1 MVIAI
6 KKRII
11 LIYIYAVLSIVF
23 GFIKAQ
29 AQDIPLQNMDP
40 YSLEAYVK
48 IKSIKKASQDALQIY
63 REIGA
68 EPKQIAACYIFL
80 ALLGYPNYFSI
91 AQGQN
96 VCVFIYRSSQTSKR
110 KYVILTQLIEGNNV
124 TKIVESLGAS
134 REDFQGWTFFAKRKE
149 DFSVIKDK
157 SWMTDY
163 AKQQTNNDIEFNIQ
177 PTLFS
182 RINFG
187 DDKKLIDTLKNINE
201 INGSININ
209 ETQIVINGILNYENL
224 IPTINDW
231 LIKNLPQGGVTTKIF
246 PKSKKE
252 SEIHI
257 TLERNNLR
265 NLIHELRDK
274 ISLFHQTE

>member
-11 LIYIYAVLSIVF
+11 LLSLIL
-23 GFIKAQ
+23 GILSGLMKIQ

-80 ALLGYPNYFSI
+80 SLLGYPNYFSI
-91 AQGQN
+91 AQDQN
-96 VCVFIYRSSQTSKR
+96 VCVFIYRSSQTAKR
-110 KYVILTQLIEGNNV
+110 KYVFLTQLLEGNNV
-124 TKIVESLGAS
+124 TKIIENLGAS
-134 REDFQGWTFFAKRKE
+134 REDYQGWTFFAKRKE
-149 DFSVIKDK
+149 DFNLIKDK
-157 SWMTDY
+157 AWMIQY

-182 RINFG
+182 LINLG
-187 DDKKLIDTLKNINE
+187 DDKKLTDTLKNINE
-201 INGSININ
+201 IKGLININ
-209 ETQIVINGILNYENL
+209 DTQIVINGILNYENP
-224 IPTINDW
+224 IPAINDW
-231 LIKNLPQGGVTTKIF
+231 LIKNLSQGGITTKIF

-252 SEIHI
+252 SEIYI

-265 NLIHELRDK
+265 NLIHELRAK
-274 ISLFHQTE
+274 ISLFNQTE